1 MRGPYLLAVLLLCG
15 CGQPGAPNGADQA
28 SSGPDRQPGAP
39 SSDSAHASLVPPF
52 PGSTPVE
59 VPNLGAPGTDSRSG
73 NAVAMETNADP
84 DQVAAYYREHFRGT
98 GIPVRADTANAQG
111 GLISVARDGEPGAM
125 ITISRIG
132 NRTRIAVISRRR

>member
-1 MRGPYLLAVLLLCG
+1 MRGLSLLAVLFLAG
-15 CGQPGAPNGADQA
+15 CGQQAADRVDEAGLNRQTAGPA
-28 SSGPDRQPGAP
+28 SE
-39 SSDSAHASLVPPF
+39 SARASIVPPF

-73 NAVAMETNADP
+73 NAIAMETSADP
-84 DQVAAYYREHFRGT
+84 EQVAAYYREHFQRT
-98 GIPVRADTANAQG
+98 GIMVRADTANAQG

-132 NRTRIAVISRRR
+132 NRTRIAVISRAH